1 MPNTDMSAV
10 THPVQAGTNPPH
22 PETLATD
29 ALCHMAAALSVL
41 EMHADRTNRATVLAM
56 RDLVSGYNAKADQ
69 AAANQSARE
78 LVGRVLPEISADLGY
93 AIAAIERV
101 NDDDTD
107 DPILYAVSYLLKAAR
122 RFADDVPPTPLP
134 P

>member
-10 THPVQAGTNPPH
+10 TPPVQAATNPPH

-56 RDLVSGYNAKADQ
+56 RDLLSGYSAKADQ
-69 AAANQSARE
+69 AAADRPAQE
-78 LVGRVLPEISADLGY
+78 LVRSVLPDIAADLGY

-107 DPILYAVSYLLKAAR
+107 DPILYAVSYLLKAAK
-122 RFADDVPPTPLP
+122 RFADCAPATAAQP
-134 P
+134 

>member
-10 THPVQAGTNPPH
+10 TQPVKAAANPPH
-22 PETLATD
+22 PETLVTD

-41 EMHADRTNRATVLAM
+41 EMHADRTNSATVLAM
-56 RDLVSGYNAKADQ
+56 RDLLSGYSAKADQ
-69 AAANQSARE
+69 AAADQPEHE
-78 LVGRVLPEISADLGY
+78 LVRSVLPKISADLGY

-107 DPILYAVSYLLKAAR
+107 DPILYAVSYLLRAAK
-122 RFADDVPPTPLP
+122 RFADGAPPP
-134 P
+134 PAQP